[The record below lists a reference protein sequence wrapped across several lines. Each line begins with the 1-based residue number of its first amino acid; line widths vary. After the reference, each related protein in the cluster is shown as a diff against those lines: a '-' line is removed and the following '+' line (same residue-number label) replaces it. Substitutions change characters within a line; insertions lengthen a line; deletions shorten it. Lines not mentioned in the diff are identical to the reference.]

1 MCRKGYTDG
10 VCSGWGPGMGAWV
23 ATRWLVVR
31 DLRLLRVFAV
41 LRDDGGLAPE
51 TSAPGHSRP
60 RPDNRTRNSHHNG
73 VTANTVTPPAGI
85 PNHGTSEYLHFISQQ
100 VGERDMACVKAALG
114 QPPSPSPIGRQAI
127 AASGLR
133 PLAFLEHD
141 AEYVVRDIESQVFW
155 LNALN
160 PAHADVDGQS
170 ALADAA
176 TLNRSWPGTWT
187 DADS

>member
-73 VTANTVTPPAGI
+73 VTANTVTPPVGI
-85 PNHGTSEYLHFISQQ
+85 PNHGTSEYLQR
-100 VGERDMACVKAALG
+100 EPL
-114 QPPSPSPIGRQAI
+114 P
-127 AASGLR
+127 LR
-133 PLAFLEHD
+133 L
-141 AEYVVRDIESQVFW
+141 V
-155 LNALN
+155 
-160 PAHADVDGQS
+160 
-170 ALADAA
+170 
-176 TLNRSWPGTWT
+176 
-187 DADS
+187 